1 MLRFVKKYNLYKQ
14 LKTSTMKKETKRTAT
29 NKVLLSQANSVKI
42 ENAFIYAIF
51 NSLKKETKNANN
63 QVINKDLVF
72 ELKRIS
78 KNIEIIN
85 LIGGLSNDDIIKL
98 ISNGVKFN
106 ESQVTNL
113 VLKYDDLDNTIK
125 TDERAKLINENIFL
139 PLRKEEIN
147 QNLAFQYFVKML
159 KFNYEFDYRC
169 TSLQIAKLIL
179 NLCPKFFKDNNLIEF
194 FEPVEFES
202 CIDELNNYLV
212 NTYKITLIDFYKIT
226 NTTDENLTLKQI
238 ITLEKSKIKAMQTLE
253 KTLAKVGLPFGIT
266 LEQFNKMKEE
276 TSNTTN

>member
-1 MLRFVKKYNLYKQ
+1 
-14 LKTSTMKKETKRTAT
+14 MKKETKRNAS
-29 NKVLLSQANSVKI
+29 NKELFAQANSVKV

-51 NSLKKETKNANN
+51 NSLKKETKDVNN
-63 QVINKDLVF
+63 RVINKDLSF

-85 LIGGLSNDDIIKL
+85 LIGGLKNDDVIKL

-106 ESQVTNL
+106 ESQVTKLALN
-113 VLKYDDLDNTIK
+113 YDDLDNTIK

-139 PLRKEEIN
+139 PLRKDEIN

-159 KFNYEFDYRC
+159 KFNYKFDFKC

-194 FEPVEFES
+194 FKPVEFET
-202 CIDELNNYLV
+202 CIDELNNYLI
-212 NTYKITLIDFYKIT
+212 NTYKITLVEFYKIT
-226 NTTDENLTLKQI
+226 NATNENLTLKQI

-253 KTLAKVGLPFGIT
+253 KTLSKVGLSLDDIKT
-266 LEQFNKMKEE
+266 KEIE